1 MAVRTNGQLLAGRYR
16 LIKTLGRGGMA
27 TVFLAED
34 ERLGRRVAIKRLHA
48 DSPEDMRRR
57 LQREARMGAS
67 LNHPN
72 LVSVFDIETYEEGV
86 LVVMEYVEGETL
98 ADALR
103 DGPLSERRGL
113 EVISA
118 VASALDHVHEAGVV
132 HRDVKP
138 ANVLLGSNGAVKLVD
153 LGIGTAVDHTRITR
167 TGTVLGT
174 PAYMAPEQVEG
185 GELTKAVDTY
195 ALATVAFE
203 ILSGR
208 KAHQGRTP
216 VEIAHRVATG
226 PPPDLTS
233 VSPEA
238 PTEAAALLKRA
249 MSADPATRPRSAG
262 ALAEELEAAYAHRRA
277 QRGRTRATRAMPA
290 TRPRRTVDIPP
301 PRPHTAARR
310 AQPRPRPQAAR
321 SARSWVPVAVIVG
334 LLALVGIL
342 IALVAGGGGSSSKT
356 GATADRG
363 KSTSTQKGGKKSQGN
378 ANGNGSG
385 QNTAPAAPPAA
396 AGPALPKQPKDGGD
410 PARGAQ
416 LNNQG
421 FQLLQSGDAAGAIP
435 LLQQAVASFPKKTN
449 DLNYAFALFNLGD
462 AYLKAGQPEK
472 AIPVLEK
479 RLKIPNQTG
488 TVQAKLDEAR
498 AAAGR

>member
-1 MAVRTNGQLLAGRYR
+1 VAVRTNGQLIAGRYR
-16 LIKTLGRGGMA
+16 MIKTLGRGGMA

-48 DSPEDMRRR
+48 DSPEDTRRR

-67 LNHPN
+67 LNHAN

-98 ADALR
+98 AEALR

-118 VASALDHVHEAGVV
+118 IASALDHVHEAGVV

-174 PAYMAPEQVEG
+174 PSYMAPEQVEG
-185 GELTKAVDTY
+185 GELTRAVDIY

-203 ILSGR
+203 TVSGR

-216 VEIAHRVATG
+216 VEIAHRVATE
-226 PPPDLTS
+226 PPPDLTA
-233 VSPEA
+233 VSPDA
-238 PTEAAALLKRA
+238 PPEAAALLRRA
-249 MSADPATRPRSAG
+249 MSPDPAKRPRSAG

-277 QRGRTRATRAMPA
+277 QRGRTRSTRAMPA
-290 TRPRRTVDIPP
+290 S
-301 PRPHTAARR
+301 ARV
-310 AQPRPRPQAAR
+310 PDRPQRFGPPGSRPQRSRPAWLPAA
-321 SARSWVPVAVIVG
+321 AVVA
-334 LLALVGIL
+334 LLALVG
-342 IALVAGGGGSSSKT
+342 VAVGLLAAGGSDSGGGSSRT
-356 GATADRG
+356 TADRG
-363 KSTSTQKGGKKSQGN
+363 KSTSKQRSS
-378 ANGNGSG
+378 NGSNSSSG
-385 QNTAPAAPPAA
+385 QNSAPAPAPAPDT
-396 AGPALPKQPKDGGD
+396 GPALPKQAPPGKGD
-410 PARGAQ
+410 VEQAAA
-416 LNNQG
+416 LNDQG
-421 FQLLQSGDAAGAIP
+421 FAKLQQGDAAGAIP
-435 LLQQAVASFPKKTN
+435 VLQQSVSLFPKKTT
-449 DLNYAFALFNLGD
+449 DIRYAYALFNLGD
-462 AYLKAGQPEK
+462 AYLRAGQPEK
-472 AIPVLEK
+472 AIQVLEK
-479 RLKIPNQTG
+479 RLKIPNQTSA
-488 TVQAKLDEAR
+488 VQAKLDEAR